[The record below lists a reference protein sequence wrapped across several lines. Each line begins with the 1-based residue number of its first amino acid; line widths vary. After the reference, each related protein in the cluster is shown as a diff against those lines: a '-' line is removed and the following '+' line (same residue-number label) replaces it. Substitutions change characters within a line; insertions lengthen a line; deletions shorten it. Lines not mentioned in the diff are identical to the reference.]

1 MSAYVL
7 KIIACI
13 AMLVDHTAYV
23 FEPQLNSVSP
33 WLYVGCRM
41 FGRLAFPLFALGVAE
56 GTTHTSS
63 PKKYLRRMI
72 IFTLIAQIPFSLMLG
87 ISATPVIT
95 SFTVLGQKIALYR
108 SFSVMMTLLLGLCAC
123 LSIHNGKHF
132 GAALAIAAAW
142 VIDHTV
148 GMDYGLLGVLFII
161 GLYLARQNKGK
172 RLIVALIFIACFYF
186 DPLKSFLKTLV
197 TTGTFRLTR
206 GVLYA
211 AAMAASAF
219 IMLFYNKKPG
229 RKSGLLFY
237 AFYPTHMLMLWL
249 IWFIIK
255 LF

>member
-1 MSAYVL
+1 MSIYVL

-23 FEPQLNSVSP
+23 FEPQLTSVSP
-33 WLYVGCRM
+33 WLYIGCRM
-41 FGRLAFPLFALGVAE
+41 FGRLAFPIFAFCIAE

-63 PKKYLRRMI
+63 PKRYLRRM
-72 IFTLIAQIPFSLMLG
+72 FLFALAAQIPFSLML
-87 ISATPVIT
+87 IA
-95 SFTVLGQKIALYR
+95 SFTVLGQQVALYR
-108 SFSVMMTLLLGLCAC
+108 SFSVMVTLFLGLAAC

-142 VIDHTV
+142 IIDKTV

-172 RLIVALIFIACFYF
+172 RLLVALVFIACFYF
-186 DPLKSFLKTLV
+186 ASLKAFAKTLI
-197 TTGTFRLTR
+197 TTGRFRLMT

-211 AAMAASAF
+211 AAMAVSAF

-229 RKSGLLFY
+229 RRSGLLFY
-237 AFYPTHMLMLWL
+237 VFYPTHMLMLWL
-249 IWFIIK
+249 IWFFIK
-255 LF
+255 VF